1 MIEYARGARPVVG
14 RGRDQDE
21 AEAGADL
28 LHQADAV
35 LELEAEGREVLDEG
49 RAVHQLDGGAD
60 ALGPRHRLDDEVEIV
75 LSQPGRR
82 PARLRPPPPR
92 RVEAEHR
99 EQRPLQRRLEGLR
112 DRVHAEGEAVD
123 PVAHRHV
130 LRLRLEAHVGGA
142 LAGAEGQEVVEDAV
156 GVALLPVDRG
166 RLASALGVGEPVD
179 TLRAQRRVHVLPA
192 HEAPG
197 DQDLAE
203 LPPRVPLL
211 DERLEQLRR
220 RDLLHPDEDVAQA
233 VLALAEGLQLLD
245 ERRGSVPPEL
255 LLVLGAGVAEAVEA
269 ERAQL
274 RRVLGVVRAPHGAQ
288 RVELPQ
294 AVPAGDEVGRGHDAR
309 LDDNSFGIKAV
320 ADH

>member
-1 MIEYARGARPVVG
+1 MKVARLTSLMVA
-14 RGRDQDE
+14 
-21 AEAGADL
+21 L
-28 LHQADAV
+28 
-35 LELEAEGREVLDEG
+35 
-49 RAVHQLDGGAD
+49 D
-60 ALGPRHRLDDEVEIV
+60 ALGPRHRLDDEVEVV
-75 LSQPGRR
+75 LPEPGRR

-99 EQRPLQRRLEGLR
+99 EERPLQRRLEGLR

-142 LAGAEGQEVVEDAV
+142 LAGAEGQQVVEDAV

-166 RLASALGVGEPVD
+166 RLAAALGVGEPVD
-179 TLRAQRRVHVLPA
+179 ALRAQRRVHVLPA

-211 DERLEQLRR
+211 DERLEQLRG

-245 ERRGSVPPEL
+245 ERRGACRQNSCLYSALASQKQWRQNGHSFVGF
-255 LLVLGAGVAEAVEA
+255 LGSSEH
-269 ERAQL
+269 QT
-274 RRVLGVVRAPHGAQ
+274 APSAS
-288 RVELPQ
+288 
-294 AVPAGDEVGRGHDAR
+294 
-309 LDDNSFGIKAV
+309 NSPRQFQQV
-320 ADH
+320 TR